1 MITDIAKYPCT
12 ISGIPPRAPQKEK
25 TLTTTETEPIKK
37 KGILFFFSRPKKI
50 RGMYPN
56 IQTPAD
62 QTVPKTPSQEIFGC
76 LGIEKIILKDR
87 GEKWWNYPL
96 IYRDYFISH

>member
-37 KGILFFFSRPKKI
+37 KGILFFFEAQKNP
-50 RGMYPN
+50 GY
-56 IQTPAD
+56 
-62 QTVPKTPSQEIFGC
+62 VP
-76 LGIEKIILKDR
+76 
-87 GEKWWNYPL
+87 
-96 IYRDYFISH
+96 